1 MRPLIQKE
9 LREHQLFFFLS
20 LAFVLLSVTILII
33 FKHKINKDNV
43 EWIQML
49 FYMAVPFIFAV
60 LFGTLPFTKEFT
72 QNTKP
77 FLLTHPVSST
87 KIIWVKIFTAL
98 ASLLILLVFLNFV
111 GAIFFKYFYGLK
123 DNVSLPSA
131 IDLF

>member
-33 FKHKINKDNV
+33 FKHKINKNNI

-49 FYMAVPFIFAV
+49 FYIAVPFIFAV

-87 KIIWVKIFTAL
+87 KIFWIKIFTAL
-98 ASLLILLVFLNFV
+98 ASLLILLVSYILRVRFFLN
-111 GAIFFKYFYGLK
+111 IFTVLK
-123 DNVSLPSA
+123 IMLVYQEL
-131 IDLF
+131 